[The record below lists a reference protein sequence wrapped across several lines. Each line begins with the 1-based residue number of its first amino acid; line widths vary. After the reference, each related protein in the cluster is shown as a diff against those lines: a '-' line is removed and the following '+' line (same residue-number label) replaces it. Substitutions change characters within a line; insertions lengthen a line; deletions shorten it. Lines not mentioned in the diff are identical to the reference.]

1 MYELEFN
8 QSFTGGKSVSIS
20 EGKHRSSQS
29 SNDSA
34 AKHRSSNDK
43 LSKG

>member
-20 EGKHRSSQS
+20 EGKQIYEEFLKVQVFSC
-29 SNDSA
+29 
-34 AKHRSSNDK
+34 
-43 LSKG
+43 